1 MIQIKN
7 GKVFIEIEGNLKE
20 TSNPELIGLA
30 VLDYAENQADN
41 TIIVFK
47 EELISL

>member
-7 GKVFIEIEGNLKE
+7 GKVYIEIEGELRE

-30 VLDYAENQADN
+30 VLDFAEN
-41 TIIVFK
+41 
-47 EELISL
+47 ELNDLEISLKSYIDD